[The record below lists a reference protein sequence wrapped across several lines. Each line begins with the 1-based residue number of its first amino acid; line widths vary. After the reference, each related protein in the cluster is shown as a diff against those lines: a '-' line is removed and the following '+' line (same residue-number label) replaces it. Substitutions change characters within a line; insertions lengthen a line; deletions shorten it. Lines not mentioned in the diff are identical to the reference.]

1 MITGR
6 INQVNIINVFFFEKK
21 ERNSFFFPEKKLNI
35 VFTFVMI
42 DFKKNNLL

>member
-21 ERNSFFFPEKKLNI
+21 KEFLFFSEKKLYI